1 MSHAQQTSLQEKL
14 MAAGTRD
21 ALVQTAESLMRTKG
35 YAAFSYADLAES
47 VGIRKASIHHHFP
60 TKEDLGVAIVEEY
73 VARVRQDFAHIEQ
86 AHKDVVGRLE
96 AFALLFRASNEDGL
110 LPLCGALAAEMSAL
124 PAGLQ
129 QLTHGFFDMQLKWLT
144 AILDNGISGG
154 EIPKGSGA
162 RQKAFLLLSLLEGAS
177 FISWATN
184 EGDSISD
191 DIVRL
196 IAEKA

>member
-1 MSHAQQTSLQEKL
+1 

-60 TKEDLGVAIVEEY
+60 TKEDLGVAIVEDY
-73 VARVRQDFAHIEQ
+73 VARVRKDFARIEQ

-129 QLTHGFFDMQLKWLT
+129 KLTHGFFDMQLKWLT
-144 AILDNGISGG
+144 AILEHGIAGS

-162 RQKAFLLLSLLEGAS
+162 RQKAFLLLSLMEGAS

-196 IAEKA
+196 IAEEA